1 MLTSPPLLVIST
13 SSPLTSPLEVI
24 PFSPEFWILLSSVPI
39 TLPSIF
45 IPPSLFGES
54 WSILVTSRE
63 IYGLSSVF
71 LGVTIS

>member
-1 MLTSPPLLVIST
+1 MLVIATSPPLIF
-13 SSPLTSPLEVI
+13 PLEVI
-24 PFSPEFWILLSSVPI
+24 PFSPEFWILLSSVPV
-39 TLPSIF
+39 TLPVIF

-63 IYGLSSVF
+63 IYGLSSAF